1 MILTDER
8 LKEKTKLICN
18 ENYERMRGMQME
30 VAGFLA
36 LGILVGLLGALLGIG
51 GGMVIV
57 PLLVF
62 AWDYEPQLAI
72 GTSVL
77 VVLMNAV
84 SGTWGYVRQ
93 KKVCVDA
100 ALKFAVATVPG
111 AFLGSYAA
119 EYLQGRL
126 FYLVFGAF
134 FVLAAINMY
143 RKANKEAAGKTAGVV
158 PEVYNWKLGVLCS
171 VGVGFLASILGIG
184 GGIVHV
190 PFMVYVLNFPV
201 HVAIATSTCIL
212 AVSSLAGLVSHAM
225 LGHIVWT
232 SGLAIGAGAFVG
244 AQGGVALAQR
254 LQSGILMKLASV
266 LVFVTGIKFLMNAL

>member
-1 MILTDER
+1 
-8 LKEKTKLICN
+8 
-18 ENYERMRGMQME
+18 ME

-84 SGTWGYVRQ
+84 SGTWGYIRQ
-93 KKVCVDA
+93 KKACVDA

-134 FVLAAINMY
+134 FVLAAVNMY
-143 RKANKEAAGKTAGVV
+143 RKANQEAAGKTAGEV
-158 PEVYNWKLGVLCS
+158 PEVYNWKLGVLCG

-232 SGLAIGAGAFVG
+232 SGLAIGAGAFIG

-266 LVFVTGIKFLMNAL
+266 LVLITGIKFLMNAL

>member
-8 LKEKTKLICN
+8 LKKTKLICN

-62 AWDYEPQLAI
+62 AWHYEPQLAI

-84 SGTWGYVRQ
+84 SGTWGYIRQ

-171 VGVGFLASILGIG
+171 VGVGFLANILGIG

-232 SGLAIGAGAFVG
+232 SGLAIGVGAFVG

-266 LVFVTGIKFLMNAL
+266 LVLITGIKFLMNAL

>member
-8 LKEKTKLICN
+8 FKQTKLICN

-77 VVLMNAV
+77 MVLMNAV
-84 SGTWGYVRQ
+84 SGTWGYIRQ

-143 RKANKEAAGKTAGVV
+143 RKASKNAAGKTAGEV

-171 VGVGFLASILGIG
+171 VSVGFLASILGIG

-232 SGLAIGAGAFVG
+232 SGLAICAGAFVG
-244 AQGGVALAQR
+244 AQGGAKAAVRHFDEAGECAGADYR
-254 LQSGILMKLASV
+254 H
-266 LVFVTGIKFLMNAL
+266 

>member
-8 LKEKTKLICN
+8 FKKTKLICN

-77 VVLMNAV
+77 MVLMNAV
-84 SGTWGYVRQ
+84 SGTWGYIRQ

-143 RKANKEAAGKTAGVV
+143 RKASKNAAGKTAGEV

-232 SGLAIGAGAFVG
+232 SGLAICAGAFVG

-266 LVFVTGIKFLMNAL
+266 LVLITGIKFLLNAL

>member
-1 MILTDER
+1 
-8 LKEKTKLICN
+8 
-18 ENYERMRGMQME
+18 ME

-36 LGILVGLLGALLGIG
+36 LGVLVGLLGALLGIG

-62 AWDYEPQLAI
+62 VWHYEPQLAI

-77 VVLMNAV
+77 VVLLNAV
-84 SGTWGYVRQ
+84 SGTWGYIRQ

-134 FVLAAINMY
+134 FALAAINMY
-143 RKANKEAAGKTAGVV
+143 RKANRESTIQTFRDDV
-158 PEVYNWKLGVLCS
+158 PEVYNWQLGVLCS
-171 VGVGFLASILGIG
+171 IGVGFLASILGIG

-190 PFMVYVLNFPV
+190 PFMVYVLNFSV
-201 HVAIATSTCIL
+201 KIAIATSTCIL

-232 SGLAIGAGAFVG
+232 SGLAIGAGAFIG

-254 LQSGILMKLASV
+254 LQSGMLMKLASV
-266 LVFVTGIKFLMNAL
+266 LVLITGVKFLLNAL

>member
-1 MILTDER
+1 
-8 LKEKTKLICN
+8 
-18 ENYERMRGMQME
+18 ME

-36 LGILVGLLGALLGIG
+36 LGVLVGLLGALLGIG

-62 AWDYEPQLAI
+62 AWHYEPQLAI

-84 SGTWGYVRQ
+84 SGTWGYIRQ
-93 KKVCVDA
+93 KKVCADA
-100 ALKFAVATVPG
+100 ALKFALATVPG

-134 FVLAAINMY
+134 FVLAAVNMY
-143 RKANKEAAGKTAGVV
+143 RKADKESAGKTAVEV
-158 PEVYNWKLGVLCS
+158 PAVYNWQLGVLCS

-184 GGIVHV
+184 GGIVHICTE
-190 PFMVYVLNFPV
+190 FPGARG
-201 HVAIATSTCIL
+201 HCYFHLYSGSFLACGLSVACY
-212 AVSSLAGLVSHAM
+212 
-225 LGHIVWT
+225 
-232 SGLAIGAGAFVG
+232 AGAYCVDQRSGDWGRCLCRCSGRCCLG
-244 AQGGVALAQR
+244 AKAAVRHSDEAGECIGTDYR
-254 LQSGILMKLASV
+254 Y
-266 LVFVTGIKFLMNAL
+266 

>member
-8 LKEKTKLICN
+8 LKKTMLICN

-134 FVLAAINMY
+134 FVLAAVNMY
-143 RKANKEAAGKTAGVV
+143 RKANKEAAGKTVGEV

-190 PFMVYVLNFPV
+190 PFMVYVLNLPV

-225 LGHIVWT
+225 LGHIVWS

-254 LQSGILMKLASV
+254 LHSGILMKLASV
-266 LVFVTGIKFLMNAL
+266 LVLITGIKFLMNAL

>member
-8 LKEKTKLICN
+8 LKTTKLICN

-62 AWDYEPQLAI
+62 AWGYEPQLAI

-77 VVLMNAV
+77 VVLLNAV
-84 SGTWGYVRQ
+84 SGTWGYIRQ

-143 RKANKEAAGKTAGVV
+143 RKASKNAAGKTAGEV

-225 LGHIVWT
+225 LGHIVWI

-266 LVFVTGIKFLMNAL
+266 LVLITGIKFLMNAL

>member
-8 LKEKTKLICN
+8 FKKTKLICN

-30 VAGFLA
+30 VASFLA

-143 RKANKEAAGKTAGVV
+143 RKANKEAAGKTAGEV

-244 AQGGVALAQR
+244 AQGGVVLAQR

-266 LVFVTGIKFLMNAL
+266 LVLITGIKFLMNAL

>member
-1 MILTDER
+1 
-8 LKEKTKLICN
+8 
-18 ENYERMRGMQME
+18 ME
-30 VAGFLA
+30 VAGFFA

-84 SGTWGYVRQ
+84 SGTWGYIRQ

-100 ALKFAVATVPG
+100 ALKFAVATIPG

-134 FVLAAINMY
+134 FVLAAVNMY
-143 RKANKEAAGKTAGVV
+143 RKASKNAAGKTAGEV
-158 PEVYNWKLGVLCS
+158 PEVYNWQLGVLCS
-171 VGVGFLASILGIG
+171 VGVGFLAS
-184 GGIVHV
+184 
-190 PFMVYVLNFPV
+190 
-201 HVAIATSTCIL
+201 IL

-266 LVFVTGIKFLMNAL
+266 LVLITGIKFLMNAL